1 MSSSLP
7 VLVIG
12 AGAGGLGAARTL
24 ADAGVPVLVIEARN
38 RIGGRAHTVLSP
50 GGDPIDHGCGWLHSA
65 TENPMVAIA
74 EREGFTVDR
83 LTPPWQRRSATP
95 GFSETDQAA
104 FGAAI
109 DRFDERLVEARG
121 QDDRPASAMLEPGNR
136 WNPLIDAVS
145 TWYSGAELDLV
156 SAEDLDRYDDNGRNW
171 RVREGYGRLIETLG
185 RGLDI
190 RLGVRAEAVRH
201 DGRTLTVETSRGTIE
216 ASAVVVALPS
226 AVLATGA
233 LRFHPALP
241 DKIEAADAL
250 PLGLADK
257 LTFRLDDADG
267 FEADRAVFGRTD
279 TRRTASYTFRPSGF
293 AQVECYFGGALAY
306 DLERDDARAFETF
319 ALEELSA
326 LYGADIRR
334 RLHALP
340 MTLWGREPESLGS
353 YSYARPGMARMR
365 ERLAEPVGERLFFA
379 GEAVSPTHYSTAHGA
394 YLTGV
399 EAARRIVAARHGE
412 IAA

>member
-1 MSSSLP
+1 MASSLP

-24 ADAGVPVLVIEARN
+24 ADAGLPVQVIEART
-38 RIGGRAHTVLSP
+38 RVGGRAHTVLSP
-50 GGDPIDHGCGWLHSA
+50 RGDPIDHGCGWLHSA
-65 TENPMVAIA
+65 TENPMVALA
-74 EREGFTVDR
+74 EQAGLTVDR
-83 LTPPWQRRSATP
+83 SPAPWQRRSATP
-95 GFSETDQAA
+95 GFAADEQAA

-121 QDDRPASAMLEPGNR
+121 EADRPASAMLEPGNR

-156 SAEDLDRYDDNGRNW
+156 SAVDLDRYDDNGRNW
-171 RVREGYGRLIETLG
+171 RVREGYGRLIETLAG
-185 RGLDI
+185 GLDI
-190 RLGVRAEAVRH
+190 RLGVRAEVVRH
-201 DGRTLTVETSRGTIE
+201 DGRTVQVETDQGTIE

-226 AVLATGA
+226 AVLARGT

-241 DKIEAADAL
+241 EKIEAAEAL

-257 LTFRLDDADG
+257 LTFQIEG
-267 FEADRAVFGRTD
+267 GPEFEPDRAVFGRTD
-279 TRRTASYTFRPSGF
+279 TRRTASYTLRPMGF
-293 AQVECYFGGALAY
+293 AQVECYFGGALAQ
-306 DLERDDARAFETF
+306 DLEREGERAFAAF
-319 ALEELSA
+319 ALDELAA
-326 LYGADIRR
+326 LYGSDIRQQLR
-334 RLHALP
+334 PLP

-353 YSYARPGMARMR
+353 YSYARPGQAAMR
-365 ERLAEPVGERLFFA
+365 ERLAAPVGDRLFFA

-399 EAARRIVAARHGE
+399 EAARRIQAARRGEVAA
-412 IAA
+412 

>member
-24 ADAGVPVLVIEARN
+24 HDAGVPVLVIEARD

-50 GGDPIDHGCGWLHSA
+50 RGDPIDHGCGWLHSA

-74 EREGFTVDR
+74 QREGFTIDR
-83 LTPPWQRRSATP
+83 STPPWQRRSATP
-95 GFSETDQAA
+95 GFGEADQAA

-121 QDDRPASAMLEPGNR
+121 DADRPASAMLEPGNR

-156 SAEDLDRYDDNGRNW
+156 SAVDLDRYDDNGRNW
-171 RVREGYGRLIETLG
+171 RVREGYGRLVETLA
-185 RGLDI
+185 RDLDI
-190 RLGVRAEAVRH
+190 RLGVRAETVRH
-201 DGRTLTVETSRGTIE
+201 DGRTVLVETSAGTIE

-226 AVLATGA
+226 AVLAAGA

-257 LTFRLDDADG
+257 LYFQLEDADR
-267 FEADRAVFGRTD
+267 FESDRAVFGRTD
-279 TRRTASYTFRPSGF
+279 TRRTASYTLRPYGL
-293 AQVECYFGGALAY
+293 AQVECYFGGALAQ
-306 DLERDDARAFETF
+306 DLERDGEPGFVEF
-319 ALEELSA
+319 ALDELSA
-326 LYGADIRR
+326 LYGSDMRR
-334 RLHALP
+334 RLTALP

-353 YSYARPGMARMR
+353 YSYARPGMALMR
-365 ERLAEPVGERLFFA
+365 ERLGEPVDERLFFA

-394 YLTGV
+394 YLTGI